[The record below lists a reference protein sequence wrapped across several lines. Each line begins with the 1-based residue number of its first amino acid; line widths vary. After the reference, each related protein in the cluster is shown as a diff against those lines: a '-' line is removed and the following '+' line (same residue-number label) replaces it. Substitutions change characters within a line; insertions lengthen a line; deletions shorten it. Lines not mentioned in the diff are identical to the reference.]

1 MSAIKQLTYQ
11 DEQLIIADYALL
23 GSYNKVAKKWD
34 ISVDRV
40 IRIVDKHDKSRET
53 TNTIK
58 SKIQY
63 DANNFIES
71 IQPTIKEIMATYLAE
86 ILKPE
91 KIAKTSP
98 KDLAIVMGILQ
109 DKFGLTL
116 EQATK
121 SVHNSLDGLI
131 TKLKDEPKDKPN
143 E

>member
-23 GSYNKVAKKWD
+23 GSYNKVAKKWN
-34 ISVDRV
+34 ISIDRV
-40 IRIVDKHDKSRET
+40 IRLLDKHDKARET

-116 EQATK
+116 DQATK

>member
-1 MSAIKQLTYQ
+1 MSARKQLTYK
-11 DEQLIIADYALL
+11 DKQLIIADYAFL
-23 GSYNKVAKKWD
+23 GSYNAVSKKWG
-34 ISVDRV
+34 ISDNYVKN
-40 IRIVDKHDKSRET
+40 IVNKDGNTLNKVE
-53 TNTIK
+53 TIK
-58 SKIQY
+58 RKIEY